1 MTFVRE
7 SSNPA
12 IDVVSAALI
21 TAWRHRQFYLQNRAN
36 GVGRDMLSW
45 AREEMVDALTCARDL
60 VQATLDDL
68 ANPATSV
75 AVRLDPPLVAEAS
88 VDWNEN

>member
-1 MTFVRE
+1 
-7 SSNPA
+7 
-12 IDVVSAALI
+12 
-21 TAWRHRQFYLQNRAN
+21 
-36 GVGRDMLSW
+36 MLSW